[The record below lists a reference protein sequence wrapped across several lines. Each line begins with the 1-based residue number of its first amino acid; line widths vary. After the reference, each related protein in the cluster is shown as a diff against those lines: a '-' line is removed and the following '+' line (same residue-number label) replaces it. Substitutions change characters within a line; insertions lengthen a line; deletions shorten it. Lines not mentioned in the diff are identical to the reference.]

1 MNGYLKSRIMKKV
14 DDVLKM
20 NRSYTVLISLI
31 VALGGFLLGFD
42 SAVISGA
49 VKGITTYFE
58 MTDAMLGFAVG
69 CVVFGAMAGN
79 LMAGPLAEKYGR
91 KKILIIVAAL
101 FTISA
106 TWSAL
111 ATGYTEFIIARII
124 GGIGIGGAILI
135 APIYIAEVAPPK
147 LRGSLVSFNQL
158 NIVIGISV
166 AYFSNYF
173 LVNMGDESWRW
184 MLGVEAIPAL
194 IYFLSLFTVPRSPRW
209 LIQKFN
215 KVEGAHKTLSK
226 IGGEAYAELTIAEI
240 QRGIAKKE
248 IKGKVSDLLQNK
260 YATIMIIALGIAFFQ
275 QITGINAIFYYAPTI
290 FEQAGGSTDSSFLQ
304 AIVVGLTNLVF
315 TLVAIWL
322 IDKLGRK
329 PLLLIGTTCM
339 TIALL
344 MATLAFNNATY
355 DINDAT
361 LGKIGTPEIKTA
373 LTDLKGKSFE
383 SQTALFEEV
392 KTKLNTEQ
400 FLNFKRNEITNT
412 IKINATLVLIAIL
425 LYVASFAISLG
436 PVMWAL
442 ISEIF
447 PSKIKGIAI
456 SVVGFFNSLVS
467 FMVTQVFP
475 WELSNLG
482 PTATFALYALFSFLA
497 IFFVYKFVIE
507 TKGKTL
513 EEIEHELVR
522 N

>member
-1 MNGYLKSRIMKKV
+1 METAVPPQKV
-14 DDVLKM
+14 NK
-20 NRSYTVLISLI
+20 SYTVLISLI

-49 VKGITTYFE
+49 VKGITIYFD

-69 CVVFGAMAGN
+69 CVIFGAMAGN
-79 LMAGPLAEKYGR
+79 LLAGPMAERFGR
-91 KKILIIVAAL
+91 KKVLIVVAAL

-111 ATGYTEFIIARII
+111 STGYTEFITARII

-135 APIYIAEVAPPK
+135 APIYIAEIAPPK

-173 LVNMGDESWRW
+173 LVNIEGEAWRW
-184 MLGVEAIPAL
+184 MLGVEAIPAF
-194 IYFLSLFTVPRSPRW
+194 IYFLSLFTVPKSPRW
-209 LIQKFN
+209 LIQKHN
-215 KVEGAHKTLSK
+215 KVDAATLILRK
-226 IGGEAYAELTIAEI
+226 IGGDDYATSTIKDI
-240 QRGIAKKE
+240 FSKGSDTKE
-248 IKGKVSDLLQNK
+248 KSKLSDIFQSK
-260 YATIMIIALGIAFFQ
+260 YATIMIIAFGIAFFQ

-322 IDKLGRK
+322 IDRLGRK

-339 TIALL
+339 TIALA
-344 MATLAFNNATY
+344 MATWAFNSATY
-355 DINDAT
+355 DFNEDA
-361 LGKIGTPEIKTA
+361 LAKVSNEESRIVLQELEGQ
-373 LTDLKGKSFE
+373 SFE
-383 SQTALFEEV
+383 SQSALF
-392 KTKLNTEQ
+392 TEIEPMLSGDQ
-400 FLNFKRNEITNT
+400 FLDFKRNQITNF
-412 IKINATLVLIAIL
+412 IQINATLVLIAIL

-436 PVMWAL
+436 PVMWTL
-442 ISEIF
+442 FSEVF
-447 PSKIKGIAI
+447 PTRIKGIAI
-456 SVVGFFNSLVS
+456 SAVGFFNSLVS
-467 FMVTQVFP
+467 FSVTQIFP

-482 PTATFALYALFSFLA
+482 PTMTFAIYALLSFLA
-497 IFFVYKFVIE
+497 MLFVKQFVIE

-513 EEIEHELVR
+513 EEVQELLIR
-522 N
+522 T

>member
-1 MNGYLKSRIMKKV
+1 MEQHDTV
-14 DDVLKM
+14 VKM
-20 NRSYTVLISLI
+20 NRSYTVMISLI

-49 VKGITTYFE
+49 VKGITSYFQ

-69 CVVFGAMAGN
+69 CVIFGAMAGN
-79 LMAGPLAEKYGR
+79 LMAGPMADKFGR
-91 KKILIIVAAL
+91 KKVLIIVAAL

-124 GGIGIGGAILI
+124 GGVGIGGAILI
-135 APIYIAEVAPPK
+135 APIYIAEIAPPK

-173 LVNMGDESWRW
+173 LVNMEGESWRW

-194 IYFLSLFTVPRSPRW
+194 IYFLTLFTVPRSPRW
-209 LIQKFN
+209 LILQLN
-215 KVEGAHKTLSK
+215 KVKLARKILMK
-226 IGGEAYAELTIAEI
+226 IGGEEYAEMTIAEI

-248 IKGKVSDLLQNK
+248 SKSKLSDLLKSK
-260 YATIMIIALGIAFFQ
+260 YATIMTIALGIAFFQ

-315 TLVAIWL
+315 TFVAIWL

-329 PLLLIGTTCM
+329 PLLLIGTTFM
-339 TIALL
+339 TVALL
-344 MATLAFNNATY
+344 MATFAFYNASYDFNETTLNNVE
-355 DINDAT
+355 NN
-361 LGKIGTPEIKTA
+361 EIKMA
-373 LTDLKGKSFE
+373 LADLQGKSFRGQ
-383 SQTALFEEV
+383 STLFEQVELR
-392 KTKLNTEQ
+392 LNEEQ
-400 FLNFKRNEITNT
+400 FLIFKRNEITNF
-412 IKINATLVLIAIL
+412 IQINATLVLIAIL

-436 PVMWAL
+436 PVMWTL
-442 ISEIF
+442 MSEVF

-467 FMVTQVFP
+467 FSVTQVFP

-482 PTATFALYALFSFLA
+482 PTVTFVIYAFLSFLA
-497 IFFVYKFVIE
+497 IIFVYKYVIE
-507 TKGKTL
+507 TKGKSL
-513 EEIEHELVR
+513 EEVEELLIR
-522 N
+522 S

>member
-1 MNGYLKSRIMKKV
+1 MQQQPTEI
-14 DDVLKM
+14 KM
-20 NRSYTVLISLI
+20 NKSYTVLISLI

-69 CVVFGAMAGN
+69 CVIFGAMAGN
-79 LMAGPLAEKYGR
+79 LLAGPMADRFGR
-91 KKILIIVAAL
+91 KQVLIIVAAL
-101 FTISA
+101 FAVSA

-124 GGIGIGGAILI
+124 GGVGIGGAILI
-135 APIYIAEVAPPK
+135 APIYIAEIAPPK

-173 LVNMGDESWRW
+173 LVNYGDESWRW
-184 MLGVEAIPAL
+184 MLGVEAIPAI
-194 IYFLSLFTVPRSPRW
+194 IYFLALFAVPRSPRW
-209 LIQKFN
+209 LIQQRN
-215 KVEGAHKTLSK
+215 KVELARKIVQK
-226 IGGEAYAELTIAEI
+226 IGGEVYAEATLAEI
-240 QRGIAKKE
+240 QRGVEKKE
-248 IKGKVSDLLQNK
+248 EKGKLSDLFKNR

-304 AIVVGLTNLVF
+304 AIVVGLTNLIF
-315 TLVAIWL
+315 TIIAIWL

-329 PLLLIGTTCM
+329 PLLLFGTGFM

-355 DINDAT
+355 NFNDER
-361 LGKIGTPEIKTA
+361 LKEITNVQTQEA
-373 LTDLKGKSFE
+373 LSEFQGVTFN
-383 SQTALFEEV
+383 SQSELFEEI
-392 KTKLNTEQ
+392 KGKLNNDQ
-400 FLNFKRNEITNT
+400 FLDFKRNQITNF
-412 IKINATLVLIAIL
+412 IDINATLVLIAIL
-425 LYVASFAISLG
+425 MYVAAFAISLG
-436 PVMWAL
+436 PVMWTL
-442 ISEIF
+442 ISEVF
-447 PSKIKGIAI
+447 PTKIKGIAI

-467 FMVTQVFP
+467 FSVTQVFP

-482 PTATFALYALFSFLA
+482 PTMTFAIYAVLSLLAVLF
-497 IFFVYKFVIE
+497 VNRYVIE

-513 EEIEHELVR
+513 EQVEELLIR
-522 N
+522 T

>member
-1 MNGYLKSRIMKKV
+1 MQKETV
-14 DDVLKM
+14 VKM
-20 NRSYTVLISLI
+20 NKSYTVLISLI

-49 VKGITTYFE
+49 VRGITVYFE
-58 MTDAMLGFAVG
+58 MTEWMLGFSVG

-79 LMAGPLAEKYGR
+79 LLAGPVSDRFGR
-91 KKILIIVAAL
+91 KNVLIIVAAL

-124 GGIGIGGAILI
+124 GGVGIGGAILI
-135 APIYIAEVAPPK
+135 APVYIAEIAPPK

-173 LVNMGDESWRW
+173 LVNTPGESWRW

-194 IYFLSLFTVPRSPRW
+194 IYFLALFTVPKSPRW
-209 LIQKFN
+209 LIQKVN
-215 KVEGAHKTLSK
+215 NIPLARKILTK
-226 IGGEAYAELTIAEI
+226 IGGEAYADTTIEEI
-240 QRGIAKKE
+240 QRGLDKKE
-248 IKGKVSDLLQNK
+248 SKGRLSDIFRSK
-260 YATIMIIALGIAFFQ
+260 YTTIMIIALGIAFFQ

-344 MATLAFNNATY
+344 MATFAFNNATY
-355 DINDAT
+355 VFDDTDPFEGGGFRNRHCT
-361 LGKIGTPEIKTA
+361 LGPAGDHLQRPGRI
-373 LTDLKGKSFE
+373 
-383 SQTALFEEV
+383 V
-392 KTKLNTEQ
+392 
-400 FLNFKRNEITNT
+400 
-412 IKINATLVLIAIL
+412 
-425 LYVASFAISLG
+425 
-436 PVMWAL
+436 
-442 ISEIF
+442 
-447 PSKIKGIAI
+447 
-456 SVVGFFNSLVS
+456 
-467 FMVTQVFP
+467 
-475 WELSNLG
+475 
-482 PTATFALYALFSFLA
+482 
-497 IFFVYKFVIE
+497 
-507 TKGKTL
+507 
-513 EEIEHELVR
+513 
-522 N
+522 

>member
-1 MNGYLKSRIMKKV
+1 MTDEV
-14 DDVLKM
+14 FKM
-20 NRSYTVLISLI
+20 NKSYTVLISLI

-49 VKGITTYFE
+49 VKGITVYFE
-58 MTDAMLGFAVG
+58 MTEWMLGFSVG
-69 CVVFGAMAGN
+69 CVIFGAMAGN
-79 LMAGPLAEKYGR
+79 LMAGPLADKFGR
-91 KKILIIVAAL
+91 KKVLIMVAAL
-101 FTISA
+101 FTVSA
-106 TWSAL
+106 TWSAM

-135 APIYIAEVAPPK
+135 APVYIAEIAPPK

-173 LVNMGDESWRW
+173 LVNLEGESWRW

-194 IYFLSLFTVPRSPRW
+194 IYFMSLFTVPRSPRW
-209 LIQKFN
+209 LIQKLN
-215 KVEGAHKTLSK
+215 KVQLARKILQK
-226 IGGEAYAELTIAEI
+226 IGGEEYAEITISEI

-248 IKGKVSDLLQNK
+248 KKGTLSDLFQNK
-260 YATIMIIALGIAFFQ
+260 YATIMIIAFGIAFFQ

-290 FEQAGGSTDSSFLQ
+290 FEQAGGTTDSSFLQ
-304 AIVVGLTNLVF
+304 AIVVGLTNLIF

-329 PLLLIGTTCM
+329 PLLLIGTSCM
-339 TIALL
+339 TIALV
-344 MATLAFNNATY
+344 MAAVAFNNASY
-355 DINDAT
+355 DFNENT
-361 LGKIGTPEIKTA
+361 LNNIDDPEIRMA
-373 LTDLKGKSFE
+373 LSDLEGRSFE
-383 SQTALFEEV
+383 GQAALFQEV
-392 KTKLNTEQ
+392 ASKLNADQ
-400 FLNFKRNEITNT
+400 FLDFKRNQITNF
-412 IKINATLVLIAIL
+412 IQINATLVLIAIL

-436 PVMWAL
+436 PVMWTL

-456 SVVGFFNSLVS
+456 SVVGFFNSLIS
-467 FMVTQVFP
+467 FSVTQVFP

-482 PTATFALYALFSFLA
+482 PTATFAIYAVLSLCAMLF
-497 IFFVYKFVIE
+497 VHKFVIE

-513 EEIEHELVR
+513 EEVEELLVR
-522 N
+522 T

>member
-1 MNGYLKSRIMKKV
+1 MQEETQV
-14 DDVLKM
+14 VVKM

-31 VALGGFLLGFD
+31 VALGGFLRGFD

-49 VKGITTYFE
+49 VKGISVYFD

-69 CVVFGAMAGN
+69 CVIFGAMAGN
-79 LMAGPLAEKYGR
+79 LAAGPLADRFGR
-91 KKILIIVAAL
+91 KKVLIIVAAL

-106 TWSAL
+106 SWSAL

-124 GGIGIGGAILI
+124 GGVGIGGAILI
-135 APIYIAEVAPPK
+135 APIYIAEIAPPK

-173 LVNMGDESWRW
+173 LVNYGEESWRW
-184 MLGVEAIPAL
+184 MLGVEAIPAA
-194 IYFLSLFTVPRSPRW
+194 IYFFSLFTVPRSPRW
-209 LIQKFN
+209 LIQRLN
-215 KVEGAHKTLSK
+215 KVKLARKILQK
-226 IGGEAYAELTIAEI
+226 IGGEAYAEYTISEI
-240 QRGIAKKE
+240 QKGMAKRE
-248 IKGKVSDLLQNK
+248 SKGVLADLFKSK
-260 YATIMIIALGIAFFQ
+260 YGTIMTIALGIAFFQ

-304 AIVVGLTNLVF
+304 AIVVGLTNLAF

-322 IDKLGRK
+322 IDRLGRK
-329 PLLLIGTTCM
+329 PLLLIGTSFM
-339 TIALL
+339 TLALL
-344 MATLAFNNATY
+344 LATLAFNGATY
-355 DINDAT
+355 VFSESSLEKVSNSETREALAT
-361 LGKIGTPEIKTA
+361 LQGESY
-373 LTDLKGKSFE
+373 D
-383 SQTALFEEV
+383 SQTALFTAV
-392 KTKLNTEQ
+392 KPKLNAEQ
-400 FLNFKRNEITNT
+400 FTDFQRNQITNF
-412 IKINATLVLIAIL
+412 IDINATLVLIAIL
-425 LYVASFAISLG
+425 MYVAAFAISLG
-436 PVMWAL
+436 PVMWTL

-467 FMVTQVFP
+467 FSVTQIFP

-482 PTATFALYALFSFLA
+482 PTTTFAIYALLSLLA
-497 IFFVYKFVIE
+497 VIFVFRFVIE

-513 EEIEHELVR
+513 EQVEEALIR

>member
-1 MNGYLKSRIMKKV
+1 MNQPATV
-14 DDVLKM
+14 VKM
-20 NRSYTVLISLI
+20 NKSYTILISLI

-49 VKGITTYFE
+49 VRGITVYFE
-58 MTDAMLGFAVG
+58 MTEWMLGFSVG

-79 LMAGPLAEKYGR
+79 LLAGPVADRFGR
-91 KKILIIVAAL
+91 KNTLIVVAAL

-106 TWSAL
+106 SWSAL

-124 GGIGIGGAILI
+124 GGVGIGGAILI
-135 APIYIAEVAPPK
+135 APVYIAEIAPPK

-173 LVNMGDESWRW
+173 LVNVGEESWRW

-194 IYFLSLFTVPRSPRW
+194 IYFISLWTVPKSPRW
-209 LIQKFN
+209 LIQKLN
-215 KVEGAHKTLSK
+215 KVELARKILK
-226 IGGEAYAELTIAEI
+226 RIGGEEYAEATIQEI
-240 QRGIAKKE
+240 QRGIDKKE
-248 IKGKVSDLLQNK
+248 EKGKLRDILDSK

-322 IDKLGRK
+322 IDRLGRK

-344 MATLAFNNATY
+344 MATFAFNNATY
-355 DINDAT
+355 DFNKVT
-361 LGKIGTPEIKTA
+361 LEKVGDEQIRTA
-373 LTDLKGKSFE
+373 LTNLEGRSFDG
-383 SQTALFEEV
+383 QAVLFTAVQEE
-392 KTKLNTEQ
+392 LNEDQ
-400 FLNFKRNEITNT
+400 FLDFRRNHITNF
-412 IKINATLVLIAIL
+412 IQINATLVLIAIL

-436 PVMWAL
+436 PVMWTL

-467 FMVTQVFP
+467 FSVTQVFP

-482 PTATFALYALFSFLA
+482 PTVTFALYALLSFCA
-497 IFFVYKFVIE
+497 ILFVYKFVIE
-507 TKGKTL
+507 TKGRTL
-513 EEIEHELVR
+513 EEVEELLIR
-522 N
+522 K

>member
-1 MNGYLKSRIMKKV
+1 MQKADSAV
-14 DDVLKM
+14 KM
-20 NRSYTVLISLI
+20 NKSYTILISLI

-49 VKGITTYFE
+49 VKGVTLYFE
-58 MTDAMLGFAVG
+58 MTDSMLGFAVG
-69 CVVFGAMAGN
+69 CVIFGAMGGN
-79 LMAGPLAEKYGR
+79 LLAGPMADRFGR
-91 KKILIIVAAL
+91 KRVLIIVAAL
-101 FTISA
+101 FAISA
-106 TWSAL
+106 SWSAM

-135 APIYIAEVAPPK
+135 APIYIAEIAPPK

-173 LVNMGDESWRW
+173 LVNMEGESWRW
-184 MLGVEAIPAL
+184 MLGVEAIPAV
-194 IYFLSLFTVPRSPRW
+194 IYFLALWTVPRSPRW
-209 LIQKFN
+209 LILKLN
-215 KVEGAHKTLSK
+215 KVNLAQKTLQK
-226 IGGEAYAELTIAEI
+226 IGGEEYAEITIAEI
-240 QRGIAKKE
+240 QRGLAKKE
-248 IKGKVSDLLQNK
+248 EKGKFSNLFQNK

-329 PLLLIGTTCM
+329 PLLLIGTTFM

-344 MATLAFNNATY
+344 MAAFAFNNATY
-355 DINDAT
+355 DFNESN
-361 LGKIGTPEIKTA
+361 LNKISNTEIKTA
-373 LTDLKGKSFE
+373 LVDLKGKSFDG
-383 SQTALFEEV
+383 QAALFEQVE
-392 KTKLNTEQ
+392 TKLDDDQ
-400 FLNFKRNEITNT
+400 FVDFKRNQITNF
-412 IKINATLVLIAIL
+412 IQINATLVLIAIL

-436 PVMWAL
+436 PVMWTL
-442 ISEIF
+442 ISEVF

-456 SVVGFFNSLVS
+456 SVVGFFNSLIS
-467 FMVTQVFP
+467 FSVTQVFP

-482 PTATFALYALFSFLA
+482 PTVTFALYALLSFCA

-513 EEIEHELVR
+513 EEVEELLIR
-522 N
+522 K

>member
-1 MNGYLKSRIMKKV
+1 MQKESV
-14 DDVLKM
+14 VKM
-20 NRSYTVLISLI
+20 NKSYTVLISLI

-49 VKGITTYFE
+49 VRGITVYFE
-58 MTDAMLGFAVG
+58 MTEWMLGFSVG

-79 LMAGPLAEKYGR
+79 LMAGPVSDRFGR
-91 KKILIIVAAL
+91 KRVLIIVAAL

-106 TWSAL
+106 IWSAL

-124 GGIGIGGAILI
+124 GGVGIGGAILI
-135 APIYIAEVAPPK
+135 APVYIAEIAPPK

-173 LVNMGDESWRW
+173 LVNTAGESWRW

-194 IYFLSLFTVPRSPRW
+194 IYFLALFTVPKSPRW
-209 LIQKFN
+209 LIQKLN
-215 KVEGAHKTLSK
+215 NIPLARKILTR
-226 IGGEAYAELTIAEI
+226 IGGEAYADTTIEEI
-240 QRGIAKKE
+240 QRGMDKKE
-248 IKGKVSDLLQNK
+248 SKGRLSDILKSK

-329 PLLLIGTTCM
+329 PLLLIGTTFM

-355 DINDAT
+355 VFDEST
-361 LGKIGTPEIKTA
+361 LSKVGDTEIGRA
-373 LTDLKGKSFE
+373 LSDLKGTTYTGQAELFQAVE
-383 SQTALFEEV
+383 SRLDS
-392 KTKLNTEQ
+392 EQ
-400 FLNFKRNEITNT
+400 FLAFRRNEITNF
-412 IKINATLVLIAIL
+412 IDINATLVLIAIL

-436 PVMWAL
+436 PVMWTL

-467 FMVTQVFP
+467 FSVTQVFP

-482 PTATFALYALFSFLA
+482 PTLTFLIYAILSFCAILF
-497 IFFVYKFVIE
+497 VKRYVIE
-507 TKGKTL
+507 TKGRSL
-513 EEIEHELVR
+513 EEVEELLIR
-522 N
+522 K